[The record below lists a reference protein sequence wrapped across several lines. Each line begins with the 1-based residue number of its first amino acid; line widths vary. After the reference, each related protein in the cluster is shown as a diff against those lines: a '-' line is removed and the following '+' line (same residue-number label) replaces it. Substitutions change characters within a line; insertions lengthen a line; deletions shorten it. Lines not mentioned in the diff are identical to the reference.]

1 MGFEAG
7 KEYVTRDGCRAK
19 VQFERAVPIRG
30 DGRALV
36 GEVLRNGYWYLGL
49 WYVDGRATMSC
60 DDLVLPKEYMYAG
73 VYDTGFSGVWLNSIS
88 LLFDSP
94 RRLGVLR
101 VEIDPISGDL
111 IAGTLRLLSG
121 AGGTSL
127 DSDCFS

>member
-19 VQFERAVPIRG
+19 VQFERAVPIQG

-60 DDLVLPKEYMYAG
+60 DDDLVLPKEYMYAG
-73 VYDTGFSGVWLNSIS
+73 VYDTGFSGVWLDCIS
-88 LLFDSP
+88 LLFDST
-94 RRLGVLR
+94 RRLGTLR
-101 VEIDPISGDL
+101 VEIDPISGNL
-111 IAGTLRLLSG
+111 IAGTLRLFPG
-121 AGGTSL
+121 VGGTVL
-127 DSDCFS
+127 DPDS